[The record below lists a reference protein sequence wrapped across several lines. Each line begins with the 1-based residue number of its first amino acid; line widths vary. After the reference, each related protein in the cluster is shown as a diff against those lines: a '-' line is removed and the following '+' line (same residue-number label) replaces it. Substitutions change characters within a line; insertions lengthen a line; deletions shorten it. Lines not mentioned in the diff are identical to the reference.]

1 MQIIKYVCLKHLKH
15 RWDSSLLLGP
25 TLTLSQTELK
35 KTPIFFQL
43 QWNDSCSAGAAV
55 NFHAQHLWKEDV
67 WGAAAFVLKQKQ
79 TCWRCKVATPR
90 SFHGALLRRRTHEH
104 TLHHL
109 TLNFSQTFRAEACSQ
124 QAEVHLQAPPTLT
137 NKTLWPAGSFGS
149 AAVT

>member
-1 MQIIKYVCLKHLKH
+1 MQIIKYVCLKHLKR

-35 KTPIFFQL
+35 KD
-43 QWNDSCSAGAAV
+43 DSCSPGAAV
-55 NFHAQHLWKEDV
+55 NFHADAESLNLQHLWKEDV
-67 WGAAAFVLKQKQ
+67 WGAAAFVLVCPQ
-79 TCWRCKVATPR
+79 TETNLLTGAT
-90 SFHGALLRRRTHEH
+90 SRRRGVSTE
-104 TLHHL
+104 LYYEGE
-109 TLNFSQTFRAEACSQ
+109 RANMRYTISLWTSRRLSELK